1 MEHSA
6 RVIKEVY
13 KSPVLHVKI
22 LCIFMKVDPVTE
34 VRIRTLKCIPIS

>member
-13 KSPVLHVKI
+13 NSPVLHVKI
-22 LCIFMKVDPVTE
+22 LGSFMKIDPVTE
-34 VRIRTLKCIPIS
+34 V